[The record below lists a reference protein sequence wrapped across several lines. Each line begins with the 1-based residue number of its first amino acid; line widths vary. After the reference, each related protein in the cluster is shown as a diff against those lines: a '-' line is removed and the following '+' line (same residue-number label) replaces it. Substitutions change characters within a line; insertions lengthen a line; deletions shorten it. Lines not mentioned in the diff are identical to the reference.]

1 MDNRKI
7 GLFDSGLGGLTVMKE
22 LMEILPEESI
32 VYFGDTGRI
41 PYGSKSVETV
51 IKYTKSDI
59 KFLQTFHLKTIIA
72 ACGTASAI
80 ALPKLEGTYDIPL
93 VGVLGAAARAAV
105 KATKNGC
112 IGVIG
117 TAGTIRSEA
126 YHKAITQQNPSF
138 KTVSVACPLFVPL
151 VESGF
156 AEKEAARLI
165 AEEYLEPIK
174 KSGADTLILGCT
186 HYPLLTNV
194 IKQVM
199 GDGVTLINPGQ
210 AAAQEIKKALIEEG
224 LLAEKGKTAEYQ
236 FYVSD
241 DPAEFT
247 RLGSVFLQK
256 PIDGLIKRVDIEAYT
271 EAFAS
276 LS

>member
-1 MDNRKI
+1 MDNRMI

-22 LMEILPEESI
+22 LMELLPGESI

-51 IKYTKSDI
+51 IKYAKSDI
-59 KFLQTFHLKTIIA
+59 KFLQTFDLKTIIA

-80 ALPKLEGTYDIPL
+80 ALPALAGKYDIPV
-93 VGVLGAAARAAV
+93 VGVLTAAARAAV
-105 KATKNGC
+105 QATKKGL

-117 TAGTIRSEA
+117 TAGTIRSGA
-126 YHKAITQQNPSF
+126 YRRAIEQENP
-138 KTVSVACPLFVPL
+138 KIHTLSVACPLFVPL

-186 HYPLLTNV
+186 HYPLLTK
-194 IKQVM
+194 IIRQVM
-199 GDGVTLINPGQ
+199 GDDVTLINPGR
-210 AAAQEIKKALIEEG
+210 AAAQGIKEELAAQG
-224 LLAEKGKTAEYQ
+224 LLSENVVNPEYR

-256 PIDGLIKRVDIEAYT
+256 PIDGLIQRIDIEEYT

-276 LS
+276 IS